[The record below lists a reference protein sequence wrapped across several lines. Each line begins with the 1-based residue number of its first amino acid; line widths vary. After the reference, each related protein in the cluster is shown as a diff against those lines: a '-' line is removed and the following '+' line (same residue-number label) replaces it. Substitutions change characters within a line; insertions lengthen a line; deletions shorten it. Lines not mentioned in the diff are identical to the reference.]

1 MTKSKLCLS
10 AGREEAKNPNS
21 LLELIRILFLGGG
34 VSFYLQDCQ
43 QIFSQIIVLK
53 SLGDGTQLPPTYQPC
68 NGEESIRHSKFSMIQ
83 FLASSPAWSPL
94 IRFFTRCFNTTVSMP
109 CSSIPPYIQP
119 CSPWSSS
126 SFPFSSELLLT
137 LQQLSSATIWHGPD
151 LLSKLPLLPLLTVL
165 PPCVFRSIIVSN
177 LSCIHT
183 CFLSAS
189 RVVPFYSPHLCL
201 SALFSWAPSTSIS
214 RTVII
219 LSHSSLFLF
228 FVAISEF
235 HKQGYLLIHLFICF
249 LFKSWIWWNHILN
262 SSGYLKAR
270 IRAY

>member
-1 MTKSKLCLS
+1 
-10 AGREEAKNPNS
+10 
-21 LLELIRILFLGGG
+21 
-34 VSFYLQDCQ
+34 
-43 QIFSQIIVLK
+43 
-53 SLGDGTQLPPTYQPC
+53 
-68 NGEESIRHSKFSMIQ
+68 MIQ
-83 FLASSPAWSPL
+83 FLASSPASSPL
-94 IRFFTRCFNTTVSMP
+94 ICSFTRCFNTTVSMP
-109 CSSIPPYIQP
+109 CSSIPLYIWP

-165 PPCVFRSIIVSN
+165 PSCVSN

-183 CFLSAS
+183 CFLSAI
-189 RVVPFYSPHLCL
+189 RVVPFYSPNLCL
-201 SALFSWAPSTSIS
+201 NALFSWAPSTSIS

-235 HKQGYLLIHLFICF
+235 HNQGYLLIHLFICF
-249 LFKSWIWWNHILN
+249 LFKS
-262 SSGYLKAR
+262 
-270 IRAY
+270 